1 MAFFGSRFFIGSAAA
16 SSSKNHKGHEGN
28 QKKSSSFFT
37 KVRSYSIVY
46 DNDSHSRLY
55 LNMIEEK
62 MHRLFYDQN
71 ENGEILPVF

>member
-1 MAFFGSRFFIGSAAA
+1 M
-16 SSSKNHKGHEGN
+16 
-28 QKKSSSFFT
+28 SFFLAPDSLLEVLPQAAV
-37 KVRSYSIVY
+37 KIVY

>member
-1 MAFFGSRFFIGSAAA
+1 MKEIKRSPVR
-16 SSSKNHKGHEGN
+16 
-28 QKKSSSFFT
+28 FFT
-37 KVRSYSIVY
+37 KVRSYSIVC

>member
-1 MAFFGSRFFIGSAAA
+1 MEVLPQAAVKIIRVMKEIKR
-16 SSSKNHKGHEGN
+16 SPVR
-28 QKKSSSFFT
+28 FFT